1 MLERTPF
8 AHMDHAQWREAMT
21 RAAEIDTG
29 GIQQDKIAS
38 HMETAA
44 IITGSLAVGSRGVPT
59 TPPWSDL
66 VMLP

>member
-8 AHMDHAQWREAMT
+8 AGMDHAQWRAAMT
-21 RAAEIDTG
+21 RAAEFDTA
-29 GIQQDKIAS
+29 GIRPDKIAS

-44 IITGSLAVGSRGVPT
+44 IITASLNIGKRGAPT